1 MNKVKSIPLTPQY
14 MTSQFPGTLTKTN
27 GEVMLLLLAQVFP
40 LSENDDKPHSPG
52 VLQFILKITEV
63 LLYVVFCLPV
73 NVLHIIL

>member
-1 MNKVKSIPLTPQY
+1 MIKMIAITPNY
-14 MTSQFPGTLTKTN
+14 MTSQFPGTLKTN
-27 GEVMLLLLAQVFP
+27 GEAMLLLLAQVFP

-52 VLQFILKITEV
+52 VLQFIKKFTEV

>member
-1 MNKVKSIPLTPQY
+1 

-73 NVLHIIL
+73 MFYTLFYNNTTIP

>member
-1 MNKVKSIPLTPQY
+1 

>member
-1 MNKVKSIPLTPQY
+1 

-40 LSENDDKPHSPG
+40 LSENDDKPPSPG

-63 LLYVVFCLPV
+63 LLYVVFCLLV
-73 NVLHIIL
+73 NVLHNIL